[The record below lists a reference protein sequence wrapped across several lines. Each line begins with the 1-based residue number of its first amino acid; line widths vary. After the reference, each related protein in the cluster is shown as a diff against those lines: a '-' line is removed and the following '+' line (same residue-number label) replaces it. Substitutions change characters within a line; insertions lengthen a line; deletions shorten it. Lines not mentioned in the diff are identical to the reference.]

1 MADLGEAFNTLKS
14 SKSTFQT
21 LDYFFTQR
29 TLNENQDYIDKN
41 LKRLNKKIKITHN
54 FLALNIPTNISTIS
68 QSGQNIDKPFA
79 FDIKIFGDKGYH
91 YEGTISSFEG
101 VIPNFMIQVK
111 EDKKIFVNIV
121 YKFKDSTN
129 NILIKEFINFIEVPK
144 RFQET
149 E

>member
-1 MADLGEAFNTLKS
+1 MADLGEAFNTLKTS
-14 SKSTFQT
+14 NKTFQT

-29 TLNENQDYIDKN
+29 TLNENQEYIDKN
-41 LKRLNKKIKITHN
+41 LKRENKKIKITHN

-68 QSGQNIDKPFA
+68 QSGQNIDKPFG

-101 VIPNFMIQVK
+101 IIPNFMIQVK

-121 YKFKDSTN
+121 YKFKDSTDK
-129 NILIKEFINFIEVPK
+129 ILIKEFINFIEVPK
-144 RFQET
+144 RFQIT

>member
-1 MADLGEAFNTLKS
+1 MADLGEAFNTLKTS
-14 SKSTFQT
+14 NKTFQT

-29 TLNENQDYIDKN
+29 TLNENQEYIDKN
-41 LKRLNKKIKITHN
+41 LKRENKKIKITHN

-68 QSGQNIDKPFA
+68 QSGQNIDKPFG

-121 YKFKDSTN
+121 YKFKDSTDK
-129 NILIKEFINFIEVPK
+129 ILIKEFINFIEVPK
-144 RFQET
+144 RFQIT